1 MSSVRGEESQG
12 KLCRGS
18 KEKSARRA
26 HGIPAGEAPAG
37 NPRKM
42 GEEAPLRACRAR
54 FWGTS
59 GIRRRRGA
67 GILTSLRRARRRV
80 LAVGGG
86 GGGPGGGGGGAGGGG
101 GGGPGGEEERRCEE
115 EDGGGGG
122 AGGAPPGW
130 GRVESRWGRGA
141 LAGCRW
147 RVAGG
152 RPPGLPCLG
161 APAGVGLVASAWLS
175 APGLAVPGSTGD
187 LPAGVGLA
195 ASAWLSTPGPAGES
209 PALPGRRRE
218 PSAVSL
224 QEPGCYQLWMYGLN
238 EMFLLMIPC
247 FIPPSLIH
255 LLCPSR

>member
-86 GGGPGGGGGGAGGGG
+86 GGG
-101 GGGPGGEEERRCEE
+101 
-115 EDGGGGG
+115 
-122 AGGAPPGW
+122 
-130 GRVESRWGRGA
+130 GRGGRGA